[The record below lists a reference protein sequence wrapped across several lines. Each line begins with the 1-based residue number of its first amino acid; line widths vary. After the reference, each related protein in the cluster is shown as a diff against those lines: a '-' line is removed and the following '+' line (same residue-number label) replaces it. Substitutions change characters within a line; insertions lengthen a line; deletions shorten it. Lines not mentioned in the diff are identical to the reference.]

1 MEKIK
6 WLCLIFFVASNLIN
20 VDSEQ
25 ISISINDIETYAFDE
40 NGFENVMEEIE
51 HKSTNTSRPYPPPA
65 VSKLIVLPYLEE
77 NHV

>member
-40 NGFENVMEEIE
+40 NELENVTEDNQRR
-51 HKSTNTSRPYPPPA
+51 STNTSRPYPPPT
-65 VSKLIVLPYLEE
+65 VSKLIV
-77 NHV
+77 